1 MEKKRVFSKSLL
13 LLAIT
18 SIMLF
23 AMSITSMAATNV
35 SNIRQT
41 SADND
46 SVKIEFVGTD
56 GAYGYYIYYSSTNGA
71 SWTRVDSST
80 SKYPDTYDGS
90 YTLNNLSSGTTY
102 QIKVVPV
109 YHPNYNI
116 WQTNESQA
124 AIVQVTTAPSDVTN
138 LKQTKATASSVTLQW
153 DKVYGATSYQVYTGT
168 SSSISNQ
175 TLLGTAKKNSI
186 TVKAPAGSEKS
197 YYVYPI
203 RTISTGYKALYENA
217 RAMISAK
224 AAPGKAENL
233 ANADKGYLIWKTTD
247 SNTVK
252 VYWDD
257 NSNREYL
264 PDGYRIRI
272 YSVDGKK
279 LLKTYNVGKYDSYK
293 EFNLKAVKNK
303 GFKVE
308 ATGYVV
314 VNNKK
319 CYGKSTGKK
328 TVIPQAKIKL
338 EQRSKTSMRV
348 SWTKVKNAT
357 SYTIYACKNENVSK
371 KNQKWYKVAKVGKK
385 TTSYTVKKLKTGKY
399 AGFYV
404 IPTVKIGKKSYK
416 ADATWYTYTYMSKY
430 Y

>member
-23 AMSITSMAATNV
+23 AMSITSMAATTV

-41 SADND
+41 EADTDSAK
-46 SVKIEFVGTD
+46 VEFVGTD

-71 SWTRVDSST
+71 SWTRVGSST
-80 SKYPDTYDGS
+80 SKSPDTYDGS
-90 YTLNNLSSGTTY
+90 YTLNKLSSGTTY

-124 AIVQVTTAPSDVTN
+124 AIVQVTTAPSDITN

-153 DKVYGATSYQVYTGT
+153 DVVYGATSYQVYTGT

-175 TLLGTAKKNSI
+175 TLLGTVTSNSI
-186 TVKAPAGSEKS
+186 TVKASAGSDKN
-197 YYVYPI
+197 YYVYPV
-203 RTISTGYKALYENA
+203 RTISTGYTAMYENS
-217 RAMISAK
+217 RGMISAK

-233 ANADKGYLIWKTTD
+233 ANADKGYLRWKTTD

-308 ATGYVV
+308 VTGYIT

-319 CYGKSTGKK
+319 CYGKSSGKK

-385 TTSYTVKKLKTGKY
+385 TTAYTVKKLKTGKY

>member
-1 MEKKRVFSKSLL
+1 MEKKRVFSKSLI

-35 SNIRQT
+35 TNIRQT
-41 SADND
+41 GADND

-56 GAYGYYIYYSSTNGA
+56 GAYGYYIYYSSNNGA
-71 SWTRVDSST
+71 TWTRVDSST

-90 YTLNNLSSGTTY
+90 YTLNNLSTGTTY

-109 YHPNYNI
+109 YHPNYDI
-116 WQTNESQA
+116 WRTNESQA
-124 AIVQVTTAPSDVTN
+124 ATVQVTTAPSKITN
-138 LKQTKATASSVTLQW
+138 LKQTKATAGSVTLQW
-153 DKVYGATSYQVYTGT
+153 DAAYGATGYWVYTGT
-168 SSSISNQ
+168 SSIISNQ
-175 TLLGTAKKNSI
+175 TLLGTVTSNSI
-186 TVKAPAGSEKS
+186 KVKASAGSDEN
-197 YYVYPI
+197 YYVYPV
-203 RTISTGYKALYENA
+203 RTISTGYTAMYEYS
-217 RAMISAK
+217 RGMIFAK

-233 ANADKGYLIWKTTD
+233 ANADKGYLRWKTTD

-257 NSNREYL
+257 NSNSEYY

-279 LLKTYNVGKYDSYK
+279 LLKTYNVGKHYKYK
-293 EFNLKAVKNK
+293 EFNLNAVKNK
-303 GFKVE
+303 GFKIE

-319 CYGKSTGKK
+319 CYGKSSGKK

-357 SYTIYACKNENVSK
+357 SYTIYACKNENVSE

-385 TTSYTVKKLKTGKY
+385 TTAYTVKKLKTGKY

-404 IPTVKIGKKSYK
+404 IPTVKIGKKTYK
-416 ADATWYTYTYMSKY
+416 ADSTWYTYTYMSKY

>member
-1 MEKKRVFSKSLL
+1 MEKKRVFSKSLI

-116 WQTNESQA
+116 WQTKESQA
-124 AIVQVTTAPSDVTN
+124 AIVKVTTAPSDVTN

-224 AAPGKAENL
+224 AAPGKA
-233 ANADKGYLIWKTTD
+233 
-247 SNTVK
+247 
-252 VYWDD
+252 D

-314 VNNKK
+314 VSNKK

-385 TTSYTVKKLKTGKY
+385 TTAYTVKKLKTGKY